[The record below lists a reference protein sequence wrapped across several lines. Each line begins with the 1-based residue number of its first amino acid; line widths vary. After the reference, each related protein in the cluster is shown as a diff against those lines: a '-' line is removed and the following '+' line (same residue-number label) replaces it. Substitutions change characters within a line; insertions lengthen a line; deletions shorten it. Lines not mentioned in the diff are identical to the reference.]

1 MNKPLMSDSMYSK
14 LKFFA
19 LILLPAL
26 GALYF
31 GLAQIWHLPKAEEV
45 VGSVAVLDTFLG
57 VLVRYA
63 AESFNKSDEK
73 YIGEITPEVTQ
84 DGRKVFS
91 LDLNTHPEAIYDKSE
106 VVFKV
111 NNQ

>member
-1 MNKPLMSDSMYSK
+1 MNKPLMSDAAYNR

-45 VGSVAVLDTFLG
+45 VGTVAVLDTFLG

-63 AESFNKSDEK
+63 AESFNKSDAK
-73 YIGEITPEVTQ
+73 YIGEITPEVTE

-91 LDLNTHPEAIYDKSE
+91 LDLNTQPDVIEKKSE

-111 NNQ
+111 NNK